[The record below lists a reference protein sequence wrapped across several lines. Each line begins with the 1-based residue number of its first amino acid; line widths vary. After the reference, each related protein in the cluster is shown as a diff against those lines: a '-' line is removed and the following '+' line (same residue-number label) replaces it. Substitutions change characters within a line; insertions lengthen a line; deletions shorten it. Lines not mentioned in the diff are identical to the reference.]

1 MLATERKV
9 RKIASSLGLSQQL
22 KDGGIYELL
31 GGGEGGRGRGG
42 INNIILVDL
51 ENSYLCT
58 R

>member
-31 GGGEGGRGRGG
+31 GGGGV
-42 INNIILVDL
+42 NNIIILVDL

-58 R
+58 Q